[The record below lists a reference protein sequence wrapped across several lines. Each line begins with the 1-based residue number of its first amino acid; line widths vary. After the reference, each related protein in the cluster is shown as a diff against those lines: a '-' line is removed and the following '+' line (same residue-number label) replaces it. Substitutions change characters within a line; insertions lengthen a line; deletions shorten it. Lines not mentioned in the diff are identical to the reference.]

1 MLIAYVGQPP
11 SAVRASEA
19 QGFLCPS
26 RAGSVRF
33 RTADAAKRTAIHLRI
48 SFEGK
53 SLSVAAVSQAE
64 ALVMRLLRILIVML
78 TENAVS
84 PMSAAREHDA
94 FTGGFANFPVPN
106 HFVH

>member
-1 MLIAYVGQPP
+1 VPVADLSASEQPMPQNGQP
-11 SAVRASEA
+11 
-19 QGFLCPS
+19 FN
-26 RAGSVRF
+26 F
-33 RTADAAKRTAIHLRI
+33 RI

-53 SLSVAAVSQAE
+53 SLSVVRSFAAG

-78 TENAVS
+78 AENAVS

-106 HFVH
+106 HFVD